1 MKKSSPFVQGTLIL
15 TAANIFSRFI
25 GFYNRIFLAG
35 LIGAHQM
42 GVYQLIFP
50 IYLVG
55 FALCFHGYE
64 TALSQIVAAQMAKG
78 RPENCRKIL
87 KITLAVTIL
96 LSVICACFF
105 YFFADELCMKFLH
118 EKDCIPCLKAAVF
131 AMPFVG
137 VKACIHS
144 YHIGLGKPGLPS
156 VSLCIEQ
163 ISRILGIYA
172 VSVTFFLKLETPALI
187 AVLGMVAGEMA
198 SCLYTVIYHLLKT
211 KRQSSGLPAASSR
224 KLFGS
229 LLSLSF
235 PLTCNSLSITLLQSL
250 ENILIPLMLT
260 RFYCNQHYSVEV
272 YGILT
277 GMAIPFI
284 NFPSSITNS
293 ISVMLLPKVSAATA
307 EQDYRT
313 LHRATKYSRSFCFL
327 LGIVSFFLFFTLGPS
342 IGLIVFHSKEAGMFL
357 RMLSF
362 LCPVLYLSGTL
373 SSILNGLGKTKTTLF
388 NNSVSLLLRIAFIV
402 FVVPLVG
409 INGYLW
415 GLMASTLLVVIM
427 HYRKIK

>member
-1 MKKSSPFVQGTLIL
+1 
-15 TAANIFSRFI
+15 
-25 GFYNRIFLAG
+25 
-35 LIGAHQM
+35 
-42 GVYQLIFP
+42 
-50 IYLVG
+50 
-55 FALCFHGYE
+55 
-64 TALSQIVAAQMAKG
+64 
-78 RPENCRKIL
+78 
-87 KITLAVTIL
+87 
-96 LSVICACFF
+96 
-105 YFFADELCMKFLH
+105 
-118 EKDCIPCLKAAVF
+118 
-131 AMPFVG
+131 
-137 VKACIHS
+137 
-144 YHIGLGKPGLPS
+144 
-156 VSLCIEQ
+156 
-163 ISRILGIYA
+163 
-172 VSVTFFLKLETPALI
+172 
-187 AVLGMVAGEMA
+187 
-198 SCLYTVIYHLLKT
+198 
-211 KRQSSGLPAASSR
+211 
-224 KLFGS
+224 
-229 LLSLSF
+229 
-235 PLTCNSLSITLLQSL
+235 
-250 ENILIPLMLT
+250 MLT

-313 LHRATKYSRSFCFL
+313 LHRATKYSLSFCFL